1 MTVDERIEDF
11 GYKLASHNDI
21 TGIFTYEN
29 QVNNQRVCLL
39 VTKAHGAETR
49 GVLYTETISI
59 HENRTMPIGLSFA
72 ECRAFLDKADEIKN
86 SMK

>member
-11 GYKLASHNDI
+11 GFKLASHNDI

-39 VTKAHGAETR
+39 VTKAHGQKLE
-49 GVLYTETISI
+49 GYYTQKPFQLMRIE
-59 HENRTMPIGLSFA
+59 
-72 ECRAFLDKADEIKN
+72 
-86 SMK
+86 